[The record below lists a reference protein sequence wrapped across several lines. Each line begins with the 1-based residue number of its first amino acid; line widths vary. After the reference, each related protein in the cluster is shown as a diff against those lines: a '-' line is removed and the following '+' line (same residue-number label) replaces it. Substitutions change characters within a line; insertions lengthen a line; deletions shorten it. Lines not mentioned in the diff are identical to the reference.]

1 MFTKLAGYYL
11 TPSDN
16 WLLALIQAEPQKK
29 STSLYVTSVLH
40 RFITA

>member
-1 MFTKLAGYYL
+1 MFTKLVGYYL

-29 STSLYVTSVLH
+29 VHLYMLLQFFTDL
-40 RFITA
+40 